1 MAQKLW
7 PLTDIVKWF
16 VPKDMRDAEGSH
28 RIMTQE
34 RLEKRLGSP
43 NASYVDL
50 YVISLIATPV
60 PEVS

>member
-7 PLTDIVKWF
+7 PLSGIVKWF
-16 VPKDMRDAEGSH
+16 VSKDMRDAEVSH

-50 YVISLIATPV
+50 YVIFF
-60 PEVS
+60 VSSSPRG